1 MPRFVCA
8 ATAVLVLA
16 ACWSAADPAPPTD
29 RLNKKIDTITLTA
42 TDGTPAPL
50 SAGADRQATV
60 VVFLSFD
67 CPVSN
72 HSATTLAE
80 LHATYSGKGVAFVG
94 VVAGDEPLADVAK
107 KAVAFKLPFPVHADP
122 KLAAVDALKATATP
136 EAFVLDHNSVLRY
149 RGRIDNAFAA
159 RLRKNPRV
167 TDHDLKDALDALLAG
182 KSVATP
188 ATKAVGCPIPTRDVK
203 ATANAGVTYHRDV
216 QPILQQHCQGCHRPG
231 EVGPF
236 SLTTYK
242 QAVNW
247 AADVTQYTHDRKM
260 PPWKPSAGLEFKNSR
275 ALTEKELA
283 TLAAWEKAGCPEGD
297 PKDAPPPA
305 KYTDG
310 WQLGTP
316 DLVLEPT
323 ADMHVGPG
331 GKDLFRCFV
340 LPTGLKEDVYIVAY
354 EMRPGNAAVVHHTL
368 NQFDT
373 TGMARQLE
381 QQEREKAK
389 GANAHDHGPGYSVA
403 MGLGFTPFS
412 PGVKIKPGVPPIGFF
427 GGWAPGQLGTR
438 LPEGIGFHLP
448 KEADIVLQVHY
459 HRTGKPETDRPKLA
473 LYFATKPP
481 EKRWTTLLV
490 GDAGGGPLRALGIGT
505 TIPAGKADHVIKRSA
520 VLSADADLHSVMP
533 HMHLIGRSIRVTMT
547 PPGGEPVVL
556 VGIDDWEYNWQ
567 ETYWF
572 KEPIRVKAGTRFDVE
587 AVFDNSAKNP
597 NNPFHPPQVVSFGEE
612 TTNEMLLGFIGATA
626 VSRGDRPRLSPVLPT
641 GKK

>member
-1 MPRFVCA
+1 MSRFACA
-8 ATAVLVLA
+8 TTAVLVLA

-29 RLNKKIDTITLTA
+29 RLNKKIDNVTLTA
-42 TDGTPAPL
+42 TDGKPAQL
-50 SAGADRQATV
+50 HDLADRKAV
-60 VVFLSFD
+60 VLVFLSFD

-72 HSATTLAE
+72 HYATTLAE
-80 LHATYSGKGVAFVG
+80 LHAVYSGKGVAFVG
-94 VVAGDEPLADVAK
+94 VVAGDEPPAEVAK
-107 KAVAFKLPFPVHADP
+107 KAAEFKLPFPVHADP
-122 KLAAVDALKATATP
+122 KLAAVDALKATTTP
-136 EAFVLDHNSVLRY
+136 EAFVLDHNLVLRY

-188 ATKAVGCPIPTRDVK
+188 ATKAVGCPVPTKEVK
-203 ATANAGVTYHRDV
+203 AVATVAVTYHRDV
-216 QPILQQHCQGCHRPG
+216 LPILQQHCQACHRPG

-247 AADVTQYTHDRKM
+247 ASDITHYTHERKM
-260 PPWKPSAGLEFKNSR
+260 PPWKPNEGVELKHNRS
-275 ALTEKELA
+275 LTTKELA

-297 PKDAPPPA
+297 PKDAPPPV
-305 KYTDG
+305 KYPDG

-316 DLVLEPT
+316 DLVLEP
-323 ADMHVGPG
+323 AEDMHVGPG

-340 LPTGLKEDVYIVAY
+340 LPTGLKEDVHIVAY
-354 EMRPGNAAVVHHTL
+354 ETRPGNAAVVHHTL

-389 GANAHDHGPGYSVA
+389 GSNSPDHGPGYSVA
-403 MGLGFTPFS
+403 MGLGFTPLT
-412 PGVKIKPGVPPIGFF
+412 PGVKVKPGIPPIGFF

-438 LPEGIGFHLP
+438 LPDGIGFHLP

-473 LYFATKPP
+473 LYFAKKPV
-481 EKRWTTLLV
+481 EKRWVTLPV
-490 GDAGGGPLRALGIGT
+490 GEAGNPLFPILAT
-505 TIPAGKADHVIKRSA
+505 TIPAGKPDHVITRTGW
-520 VLSADADLHSVMP
+520 LTGDADLHSVMP
-533 HMHLIGRSIRVTMT
+533 HMHLVGKSIKVTMT

-556 VGIDDWEYNWQ
+556 VGIKEWDYNWQ
-567 ETYWF
+567 ETYWL
-572 KEPIRVKAGTRFDVE
+572 KEPLRVKAGTKFEVE
-587 AVFDNSAKNP
+587 GVFDNSSKNP
-597 NNPFHPPQVVSFGEE
+597 NNPFHPPQIVSFGEE
-612 TTNEMLLGFIGATA
+612 TTNEMLLGFLGMTPAGTDR
-626 VSRGDRPRLSPVLPT
+626 VWLSRRPL